1 MQSMVIFGSRILG
14 LLRNILIASFFGVSP
29 LASALS
35 LALMIPYKL
44 RRVLGESAL
53 DAFFVPVYTS
63 FKKDKRLKEL
73 NYFISNLI
81 TSIVMV
87 VLLIIII
94 GRIFMRDIL
103 SVIARGLSISSPEAF
118 IFGVSLSKITILF
131 LFVMPIIAIFM
142 GLFHANGSFILPA
155 TNSIILNLFVIFS
168 LVYYGTGNYSLKIVG
183 IRVGYAYVLAGFFI
197 LFYQFFI
204 IRKKYNFRYHFKINL
219 RGSGLKRI
227 FKMMV
232 PATLSMAVFNIN
244 FLIDTFLASFIRGGA
259 AISVFRYSE
268 IIVQFPIGVVGVA
281 IFNTSLPSLSKHVKY
296 GNIDK
301 AKSIFERLLKFL
313 IYISLPISFGLFAIQ
328 NNFIRLIYQYKNFGV
343 KDVTLVTNVLQYFL
357 IGLIGFMG
365 ARIVASIFYAKE
377 DVHIP
382 LKVSVITVLIN
393 IVLNFIFVV
402 HLSTGGLALASS
414 IAGICNIVFL
424 IIIVNRKY
432 FKIDFKKLAST
443 FIKTLFAS
451 FIMYLLVSTI
461 GGYFNDTGVLS
472 RIASV
477 LIPVFSGILIY
488 IILSYFLKIST
499 MKDLLYNLFKK
510 N

>member
-155 TNSIILNLFVIFS
+155 TNSIILNL
-168 LVYYGTGNYSLKIVG
+168 VG

-296 GNIDK
+296 DNIDK
-301 AKSIFERLLKFL
+301 ARSVFERLLKFL

-432 FKIDFKKLAST
+432 FKIDFKKLAIT
-443 FIKTLFAS
+443 FIKTLVAS

-461 GGYFNDTGVLS
+461 GGYFKDTGVLS

-477 LIPVFSGILIY
+477 LIPVFSGIIIY